1 MHCFGTTNF
10 DIHTLYIQNISV
22 TWVRTPV
29 THTPLPSSYS
39 TNLPEGFTPVT
50 APMRHSV
57 ITTTITTTFS
67 ILTVTTFTLTILT
80 PPSLWRSVQR
90 SPGDLASIS
99 FYSFYFL
106 CRISFYIPLLYI
118 DSILQY
124 LFLGHFYA
132 EHTHTAPTP
141 LGYIDETCSQLPHP
155 FLLLLSQQKTN
166 VHNKFHTILIILGS
180 PLLSSYG
187 EVGRF
192 FLGQQNWFLK
202 IQIHYY
208 YRYS

>member
-29 THTPLPSSYS
+29 THTPLPSSYY

-57 ITTTITTTFS
+57 ITTTITITFS
-67 ILTVTTFTLTILT
+67 MLTILT
-80 PPSLWRSVQR
+80 PTTFTLDDPCNDH
-90 SPGDLASIS
+90 PAIS
-99 FYSFYFL
+99 RLCLLYSFYWL
-106 CRISFYIPLLYI
+106 CRISFCIPLLYI